1 MEEGSFKT
9 KLEEFAAVCS
19 TSCKLTLPD
28 QSKSEGLVNNI
39 VLSNVPHE
47 LYRAIKQMVSAYE
60 IMCHNM
66 MELVIKIHP
75 SFFFCCIYLNSYLDE
90 TA

>member
-1 MEEGSFKT
+1 MEEGAFKT

-28 QSKSEGLVNNI
+28 QSKSEGHVNNI
-39 VLSNVPHE
+39 LLSNVPHE

-66 MELVIKIHP
+66 MELVINTCLILGLKKTKLH
-75 SFFFCCIYLNSYLDE
+75 LDE

>member
-28 QSKSEGLVNNI
+28 QSKSEGHVNNI

-66 MELVIKIHP
+66 MELVTKSHL
-75 SFFFCCIYLNSYLDE
+75 YLYRF
-90 TA
+90 